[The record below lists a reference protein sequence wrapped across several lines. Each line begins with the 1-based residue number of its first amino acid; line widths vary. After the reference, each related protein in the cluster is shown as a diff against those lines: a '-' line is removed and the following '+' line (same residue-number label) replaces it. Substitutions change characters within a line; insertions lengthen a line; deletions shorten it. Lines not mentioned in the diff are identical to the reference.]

1 MQTITVGPASLA
13 WAATSPGPVRTR
25 PRVTDL
31 SPQDQARAAGFGVD
45 RRREFVVGRS
55 LVAALI
61 GGMFPNVVG
70 WSVGT
75 GVCPGCG
82 ERHGAVELAGVPAIA
97 GVSYARGLVV
107 AAMAPSGTVGRLAV
121 DVELDAADTA
131 RTRDLTRLLGR
142 SRQPVLRR
150 WTRIEAV
157 LKADGRGLLV
167 DPGDVRL
174 RGLTASIAG
183 GPTRYQLADADGPPG
198 YVISLAWC
206 DAGSSAASSGPA
218 TGRTAAR
225 DRHPTAPEPR
235 R

>member
-1 MQTITVGPASLA
+1 MHTIAVGPASVA
-13 WAATSPGPVRTR
+13 WAATSPGPVRTG
-25 PRVTDL
+25 PRDSEL
-31 SPQDQARAAGFGVD
+31 SQQDRARAAGFGVD

-55 LVAALI
+55 LVAALV
-61 GGMFPNVVG
+61 GGLFPDATG

-75 GVCPGCG
+75 GVCGRCG
-82 ERHGAVELAGVPAIA
+82 ERHGPVELAGVPAVA

-107 AAMAPSGTVGRLAV
+107 AAVSPSETVGSLAV
-121 DVELDAADTA
+121 DVELDAADTT

-174 RGLTASIAG
+174 QGLTATIAG
-183 GPTRYQLADADGPPG
+183 GRTRYQLADGDGPPG
-198 YVISLAWC
+198 YVISLAWS
-206 DAGSSAASSGPA
+206 DAESSAASSGPA
-218 TGRTAAR
+218 TG
-225 DRHPTAPEPR
+225 
-235 R
+235 